1 MRVILRKEVENLGNY
16 GDVVRV
22 APGYARNYLI
32 PKGLAA
38 VATDGNMRQLEAEK
52 DAYQKKMQARKE
64 KAETLKARLDAV
76 VLSFSRK
83 TSEEEKLF
91 GSVTLHD
98 IEEGLK
104 AQGFEVEKKDV
115 ILDEAIKSLGEF
127 KVGIKLHA
135 GVSASITVNV
145 TKAE

>member
-16 GDVVRV
+16 GDVVKV

-52 DAYQKKMQARKE
+52 EAYQRKMQARKE
-64 KAETLKARLDAV
+64 KAEGLKARLDAV

-91 GSVTLHD
+91 GSVTVHD

-104 AQGFEVEKKDV
+104 AQGFEVERKDV
-115 ILDEAIKSLGEF
+115 VLDEAIKSLGEH
-127 KVGIKLHA
+127 KVNIKLHA
-135 GVSASITVNV
+135 GVAATITVNV

>member
-16 GDVVRV
+16 GDVVKV

-38 VATDGNMRQLEAEK
+38 AATDGNMRQLEAEK
-52 DAYQKKMQARKE
+52 EAYQRKMQARKE
-64 KAETLKARLDAV
+64 KAEDLKARLNAV
-76 VLSFSRK
+76 VLGFSRK

-104 AQGFEVEKKDV
+104 SQGFEVGRKD
-115 ILDEAIKSLGEF
+115 ILLDEAIKSLGEH

-135 GVSASITVNV
+135 GVTAAITVNV

>member
-16 GDVVRV
+16 GDVVKV

-52 DAYQKKMQARKE
+52 EAYQKKMQVRKE
-64 KAETLKARLDAV
+64 KAEGLKARLDAV

-83 TSEEEKLF
+83 ASEEDKLF

-98 IEEGLK
+98 VEEGLK

-115 ILDEAIKSLGEF
+115 ILDEAIKSLGEH
-127 KVGIKLHA
+127 KVSIKLHA
-135 GVSASITVNV
+135 GVTATITVNV